1 MSVVNPLRQSDR
13 QIGQFT
19 YGFARYESEIEDSL
33 KLRHAVFMQERRSG
47 CADGLECDD
56 FDPFCLHLIVRD
68 VRTDAAVASTRMLTH
83 DAAIAA
89 GGFYS
94 AQKFDLA
101 DVLAYPGRFMEIGRT
116 CVDMRYRNGGAETA
130 LWAGIA
136 ELVRSDDYDHL
147 IGCASVDLA
156 SGLAAAHAVC
166 HYALSMRP
174 APDNRRAVARQPLPP
189 AAVPGHASLRPRLP
203 PLIKAYL
210 RLGAY
215 VCGEPCWDRDFG
227 VADLLMHLDLARL
240 SPRYAHRFL
249 GSPYPLPPQ
258 LSRYAGNPSPVRY

>member
-33 KLRHAVFMQERRSG
+33 KLRHAVFIQERRTG
-47 CADGLECDD
+47 CADGLEYDG
-56 FDPFCLHLIVRD
+56 FDPFCLHLVVRD
-68 VRTDAAVASTRMLTH
+68 AQTDAAVASTRMLTH

-94 AQKFDLA
+94 AQKFDLE
-101 DVLAYPGRFMEIGRT
+101 DVLACPGRFMEIGRT
-116 CVDMRYRNGGAETA
+116 CVDMHYRNGG
-130 LWAGIA
+130 A

-166 HYALSMRP
+166 NYAFSMRP
-174 APDNRRAVARQPLPP
+174 APYNRRAVARQPLPP
-189 AAVPGHASLRPRLP
+189 AAVPGAASLRPRLP

-215 VCGEPCWDRDFG
+215 VCGSPCWDRDFG
-227 VADLLMHLDLARL
+227 VADMLMHLDLARL

-249 GSPYPLPPQ
+249 GSPYPLPRQP
-258 LSRYAGNPSPVRY
+258 SRYAGEPSPVTY